1 MRRNILRDTL
11 LLTAIQMLLD
21 GLSLLLNVVLTAR
34 LGTEAIGLLTL
45 TGSFFRLAAMIAG
58 GNVFLC
64 VSRFVSEELGKRERD
79 PGGMLRQ
86 CLGVSLVLS
95 AVVSGMLLAGAP
107 LCSRWALQT
116 DGLDGPVRRIALF
129 LPMVTAAGCLKGW
142 YNACCRAGTCA
153 AADGIE
159 FAVHAAWMLVT
170 ASPGDP
176 ESVCMTAVHA
186 TAAGLGAQLLF
197 LLCGLPRCRQPRTG
211 APSLTLGAYLR
222 LAVPVMAGSALTAGL
237 SAANDALVPMT
248 LRQAGSSA
256 AEAFSQFGIFEAIIL
271 PTLFFPSTILCSLA
285 GILVTE
291 TARAR
296 GAGEEGRIRALTEKT
311 LRQTIVFSV
320 FVTMLL
326 LLFGDELGILLGG
339 GETAGRM
346 IVWLAPVV
354 PFIYLEIVLESII
367 KGLGAQGFSSVNYLC
382 EYVIRIT
389 AVLICIPLMGFWGIV
404 LSYYASNVFGNT
416 ARIVLVLRRTGIRL
430 DVVRM
435 LGIPLFS
442 AVLGAVCASAAF
454 TLLRTSPG
462 ATAAAMVLYAALC
475 GSIYL
480 AAQHWLFRL
489 YQGRDVSEMTP
500 SAPPASRCDRAAL
513 P

>member
-95 AVVSGMLLAGAP
+95 AVVSGLLVIGAP

-159 FAVHAAWMLVT
+159 FTVHALWMLVT

-176 ESVCMTAVHA
+176 ETVCMTAVHA

-367 KGLGAQGFSSVNYLC
+367 KGLGEQGFSSVNYLC

-389 AVLICIPLMGFWGIV
+389 VVLICIPLMGFWGIV
-404 LSYYASNVFGNT
+404 LSYYASNVCGNT

-489 YQGRDVSEMTP
+489 YQGRDVSEMPP

>member
-95 AVVSGMLLAGAP
+95 AVVSGLLVVGAP

-116 DGLDGPVRRIALF
+116 DGLDAPVRRIALF

-176 ESVCMTAVHA
+176 ETVCMTAVHA

-389 AVLICIPLMGFWGIV
+389 VVLICIPLMGFWGIV
-404 LSYYASNVFGNT
+404 LSYYASNVCGNT

-489 YQGRDVSEMTP
+489 YQGRDVSEMPP
-500 SAPPASRCDRAAL
+500 SASPASRCDRAAL